1 MQGPELYRVKSVVA
15 QCLLSNVVIRFSIL
29 IIQMY
34 FASLTLYNESS
45 DDDFIDLRWSKNI
58 KKSVVA
64 ILDGCYLV

>member
-1 MQGPELYRVKSVVA
+1 MFQYLFCY
-15 QCLLSNVVIRFSIL
+15 LVILNKYFKTGIL

-34 FASLTLYNESS
+34 FPSLTLYNESS
-45 DDDFIDLRWSKNI
+45 DDDLRWSKNI